1 MAMLKSYCLAK
12 PMFKSAP
19 YEEIVAFG
27 IAITLI
33 LEIKAL
39 GVKIHAEVDP
49 HTSKPVLGNYPD
61 EHFLGATPIKVF
73 TTYDKFINVFY
84 SM

>member
-1 MAMLKSYCLAK
+1 MEMLKSYCLSK

-19 YEEIVAFG
+19 CEEIVAFG

-61 EHFLGATPIKVF
+61 KQFLGATPVIVF
-73 TTYDKFINVFY
+73 TTYDKYTNMFY